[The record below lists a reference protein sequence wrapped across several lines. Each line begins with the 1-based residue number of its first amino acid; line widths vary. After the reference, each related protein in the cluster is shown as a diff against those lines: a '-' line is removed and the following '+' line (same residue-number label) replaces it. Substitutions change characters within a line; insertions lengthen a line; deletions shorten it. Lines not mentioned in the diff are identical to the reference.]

1 MDCVTAWTLNH
12 KNYTYGDTRMKW
24 IHTVGLS
31 LSWALALGACNNATS
46 SDPATTERSALN
58 PPTSLVS
65 FTGDSKLTLRFAAA
79 NTEKEF
85 QGYDIFIV
93 AKTVNSVTSGKTY
106 YPSSAQIDP
115 AAGGI
120 ASIPR
125 CKDNTA
131 VFEAFGF
138 PASTATCEGGS
149 TGGGNNTTAGTSLQ
163 LADSATTT
171 ATEDPAPTN
180 FAVCDEN
187 TTDKSVSLKLSK
199 PILGPETCTISKTS
213 DGKALVNGTTYSIF
227 VATVAGDKKNK
238 LSWTS
243 NIIEDTPATSLYSAT
258 VSLTRGN
265 IFKFKADNLKADP
278 ITVYDKTVTTSTAT
292 CTTLCKANSLN
303 TSTVSTDDGIYI
315 GRSGVDSYPGRAFLS
330 VPTGGSIQILPRGPR
345 LTLDATTSNANTTAP
360 GVEGDQAI
368 RTTTVYDGA
377 GTLYPIYGYQVFDI
391 LVTKTVSGATVH
403 HYGKIVIGA
412 LSVTGTAADASS
424 KLAVPVTI
432 IMQQQAERT
441 DYFTDN

>member
-1 MDCVTAWTLNH
+1 
-12 KNYTYGDTRMKW
+12 MKW
-24 IHTVGLS
+24 ICTFGMTLS
-31 LSWALALGACNNATS
+31 CALAIGACNNATS

-65 FTGDSKLTLRFAAA
+65 LTGDSKLTLRFAAA
-79 NTEKEF
+79 NTEKDF
-85 QGYDIFIV
+85 QGYDVFLV
-93 AKTVNSVTSGKTY
+93 ANKTVNSITGGKTY
-106 YPSSAQIDP
+106 YPSNAQIDP
-115 AAGGI
+115 AASGV

-149 TGGGNNTTAGTSLQ
+149 TGGGNDTSAGNSLRLADTTTA
-163 LADSATTT
+163 A

-199 PILGPETCTISKTS
+199 PILGPETCTISKDK

-243 NIIEDTPATSLYSAT
+243 NFIEDTPATSLYSAT

-265 IFKFKADNLKADP
+265 IFQFKAANLTASP
-278 ITVYDKTVTTSTAT
+278 FTVYDKTITTSTAT

-303 TSTVSTDDGIYI
+303 TAATSTDDGIYI

-330 VPTGGSIQILPRGPR
+330 VPTGGSLQILPRGPR
-345 LTLDATTSNANTTAP
+345 LDLDATTANANTTTP
-360 GVEGDQAI
+360 GVEGDKAI
-368 RTTTVYDGA
+368 ATTSVYDGA

-391 LVTKTVSGATVH
+391 LVTQTVSGATVH
-403 HYGKIVIGA
+403 HYGKIVIGQ
-412 LSVTGTAADASS
+412 LSVTGTATDASS

-432 IMQQQAERT
+432 IMQPEAERT
-441 DYFTDN
+441 DYFTGN